1 MKTMAEQYPTPERWE
16 SGNNHEETKRLREEK
31 RQKELAEEP
40 EPVNKHLEFTNN
52 LLRDF
57 CAINLMGRK

>member
-31 RQKELAEEP
+31 RQKEGFIRSRKKGRIN
-40 EPVNKHLEFTNN
+40 PV
-52 LLRDF
+52 RS
-57 CAINLMGRK
+57 